1 MDLEIKDLA
10 FEVKASSDDTF
21 EGYASV
27 FRNKDSHGDIMQKGA
42 FTKTLQ
48 ESKRVKVLWQHNM
61 NIPIGKPIAM
71 SEDSNGL
78 HVKAKISKTEKGKEA
93 IILMKDG
100 VLDEISIGFNTIKD
114 EWDKKNNARLIQE
127 VKLWEFSLVTFASN
141 DQANVTGVKSMGDH
155 ILALNNWING
165 EMKAGSML
173 SAKNKQLVE
182 NAITSLKAL
191 LDAAEGNVEPFK
203 KTLNQPTEEE
213 LKAAEECKAMLLE
226 MQKFAD
232 NKLK

>member
-141 DQANVTGVKSMGDH
+141 DKANVTGVKSVAEN
-155 ILALNNWING
+155 IANINNWING
-165 EMKAGSML
+165 ELKAGSML
-173 SAKNKQLVE
+173 SAKNKSLIE
-182 NAITSLKAL
+182 NVIDSLKAL
-191 LDAAEGNVEPFK
+191 LDAANGSGEPDNSTQQLTDDEK
-203 KTLNQPTEEE
+203 
-213 LKAAEECKAMLLE
+213 KAAEGVKALLQNMSE
-226 MQKFAD
+226 FA
-232 NKLK
+232 NK